1 MSVSHRPPPN
11 LGQALQEA
19 VALQQQG
26 RLREAEKIYTRLLKA
41 LPDQFDALNLLGTIK
56 AQRGQAGE
64 AYRLITAALKVNPR
78 APDAWVNLGIVLHAL
93 KRDQEALE
101 SFDKALELKPGD
113 ADALH
118 QRADPPASASAP
130 QSGPRAGRSRTARG
144 GPGRVRRRL
153 GVVPG
158 QSGGALQPWHKLVQR
173 RPL

>member
-1 MSVSHRPPPN
+1 MTVSHRSRSN
-11 LGQALQEA
+11 VGQALQEGA
-19 VALQQQG
+19 TLQHHG
-26 RLREAEKIYTRLLKA
+26 PLRAPDKIHTRVLKA
-41 LPDQFDALNLLGTIK
+41 LPDHFDALNLLGTIK

-118 QRADPPASASAP
+118 QRAN
-130 QSGPRAGRSRTARG
+130 
-144 GPGRVRRRL
+144 
-153 GVVPG
+153 
-158 QSGGALQPWHKLVQR
+158 ALL
-173 RPL
+173 

>member
-1 MSVSHRPPPN
+1 MSVSQRSPQN

-26 RLREAEKIYTRLLKA
+26 RLREAEKIYARVLKA

-64 AYRLITAALKVNPR
+64 AHRLITAALKAKPR

-101 SFDKALELKPGD
+101 SFDKALALKPGD
-113 ADALH
+113 ADTLH
-118 QRADPPASASAP
+118 QPANALLTRGRARDAHAA
-130 QSGPRAGRSRTARG
+130 A
-144 GPGRVRRRL
+144 
-153 GVVPG
+153 
-158 QSGGALQPWHKLVQR
+158 
-173 RPL
+173 

>member
-1 MSVSHRPPPN
+1 MRPPPMSVSPRSPPN

-26 RLREAEKIYTRLLKA
+26 RLREAEKIYTRVLKA

-101 SFDKALELKPGD
+101 F
-113 ADALH
+113 
-118 QRADPPASASAP
+118 R
-130 QSGPRAGRSRTARG
+130 QSPRAQT
-144 GPGRVRRRL
+144 RRR
-153 GVVPG
+153 GRAI
-158 QSGGALQPWHKLVQR
+158 S
-173 RPL
+173 